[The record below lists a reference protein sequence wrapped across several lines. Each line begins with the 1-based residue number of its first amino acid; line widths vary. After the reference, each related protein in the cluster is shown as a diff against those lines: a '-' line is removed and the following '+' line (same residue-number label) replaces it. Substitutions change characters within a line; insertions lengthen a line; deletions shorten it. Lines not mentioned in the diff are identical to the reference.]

1 MPTQKQRDANRSNAQ
16 HSTGAKTPAGH
27 AASSHNSLTHGLLAS
42 DLTILADP
50 GSRDAAAALL
60 QDFNDFYLPRSP
72 IERALIRQMAILQYR
87 LEAAPALETGIFT
100 HSANTRFKASLKE
113 SGTFEPEQ
121 QRSWRNQIRGLVFAD
136 DCEGPNAIPKLIRYE
151 TALSNRFLKCVD
163 RFLRSRQSGADQPGE
178 PARRR
183 RKPLLLQRFQRN
195 RRGSYPLSTRIT
207 KRTQFRPNSRRIN
220 ACRGVSRASSGP
232 RSHPA
237 TPAPARTAVN
247 APAGPGKQPSS
258 AAKAPRNV
266 RTPQPHRRRSQ
277 RSTSLIVSYLGARPA
292 RLPPVSLA
300 SAFAP

>member
-1 MPTQKQRDANRSNAQ
+1 MPTQKQTDANRSNAQ
-16 HSTGAKTPAGH
+16 HSTGAKTPAGQ

-50 GSRDAAAALL
+50 DSRDAAAALL

-100 HSANTRFKASLKE
+100 RSATTRYKGSLKE

-163 RFLRSRQSGADQPGE
+163 RFLRSRQSGPDQPGE
-178 PARRR
+178 DESLSSYHDSSEIAEVLT
-183 RKPLLLQRFQRN
+183 PLNPELPN
-195 RRGSYPLSTRIT
+195 E
-207 KRTQFRPNSRRIN
+207 PNSDLTPIESE
-220 ACRGVSRASSGP
+220 APEASP
-232 RSHPA
+232 EPP
-237 TPAPARTAVN
+237 PAPAPSPAGPAPVRTAVD
-247 APAGPGKQPSS
+247 APARSLSNAGQHSDP
-258 AAKAPRNV
+258 PRNPAV
-266 RTPQPHRRRSQ
+266 TF
-277 RSTSLIVSYLGARPA
+277 ARPA
-292 RLPPVSLA
+292 KGA
-300 SAFAP
+300 